1 MLIANAIHTWALW
14 HGLSAPFAKTAPK
27 TICID
32 ANDAVKPPRKGKE
45 MTKLVAYFSATGT
58 TEEKAQQLAELVGAD
73 LNKIEAALPYTRLD
87 LDWMNRDSRATMEMR
102 DWSEKPDIA
111 DHEADFSGYD
121 VVYLGFPIWWYTAP
135 ALIHTFLDTYDLSGK
150 QIKVF
155 ATSGG
160 SRIDR
165 AIKDLTKL
173 FPDLTIVEGKL
184 LNKDLAELFGEEA

>member
-1 MLIANAIHTWALW
+1 
-14 HGLSAPFAKTAPK
+14 
-27 TICID
+27 
-32 ANDAVKPPRKGKE
+32 

-58 TEEKAQQLAELVGAD
+58 TEEKAKELAELVGAD
-73 LNKIEAALPYTRLD
+73 LYKIEAALPYNRLD

-121 VVYLGFPIWWYTAP
+121 EVYLGFPIWWYTAP
-135 ALIHTFLDTYDLSGK
+135 TLIHTFLDTYDLSGK
-150 QIKVF
+150 QIKIF

-173 FPDLTIVEGKL
+173 FPDLSIVEGKL
-184 LNKDLAELFGEEA
+184 LNKDLAEIFGVEA

>member
-1 MLIANAIHTWALW
+1 MAKGAALLKW
-14 HGLSAPFAKTAPK
+14 HRETIRIKTD
-27 TICID
+27 D
-32 ANDAVKPPRKGKE
+32 AARHPWKGKK

-58 TEEKAQQLAELVGAD
+58 TEEKAKQLAELVGAD
-73 LNKIEAALPYTRLD
+73 LYKIEAALPYNRLD

-111 DHEADFSGYD
+111 DHEANFSGYD
-121 VVYLGFPIWWYTAP
+121 EVYLGFPIWWYTAP
-135 ALIHTFLDTYDLSGK
+135 TLIHTFLDTYDLSGK
-150 QIKVF
+150 QIKIF

-173 FPDLTIVEGKL
+173 FPDLSIVEGRL
-184 LNKDLAELFGEEA
+184 LNGDIAEIISR